1 MKRHGSFT
9 VDVSHCILN
18 IHAHRHVFS
27 DAGLIRVSSGAK
39 ISQVS
44 YQTSFHTGPRNVGS
58 SHLGPVVYEEIV
70 VMMTREQLEALSNED
85 LLGKEELADLRQGEI
100 ASRLEDEAYELN
112 DWSDLDLLG
121 YDTSDLREAE
131 IERRLEAE
139 EKALGEMTDEDLLG
153 KEYLDELRKEEIE
166 RRLGI
171 SDDQ

>member
-1 MKRHGSFT
+1 
-9 VDVSHCILN
+9 
-18 IHAHRHVFS
+18 
-27 DAGLIRVSSGAK
+27 
-39 ISQVS
+39 
-44 YQTSFHTGPRNVGS
+44 
-58 SHLGPVVYEEIV
+58 
-70 VMMTREQLEALSNED
+70 MMTREQLEALSNEE

-100 ASRLEDEAYELN
+100 ASRLEAKAYEL
-112 DWSDLDLLG
+112 DEWSDLDLFG
-121 YDTSDLREAE
+121 YDPREAE